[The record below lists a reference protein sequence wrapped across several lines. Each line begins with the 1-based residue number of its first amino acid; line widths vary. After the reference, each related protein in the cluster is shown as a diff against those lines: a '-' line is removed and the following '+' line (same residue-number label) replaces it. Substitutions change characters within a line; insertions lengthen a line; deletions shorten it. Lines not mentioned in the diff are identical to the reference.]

1 MTIVDGAANDYQACC
16 TVVGDYFISHG
27 GLQALDFLEQLLVYD
42 PKRRLLATDA
52 AAVSRPSCTVLC
64 VLNDVCHMT
73 CVKAILH
80 AEECKLHDH
89 ASAYSFVVLSFE

>member
-1 MTIVDGAANDYQACC
+1 M
-16 TVVGDYFISHG
+16 
-27 GLQALDFLEQLLVYD
+27 YD

-52 AAVSRPSCTVLC
+52 AAVSRPFCIVLC
-64 VLNDVCHMT
+64 IPNDVCHVT

-89 ASAYSFVVLSFE
+89 AFAYSFAVLWFE